1 MRCALWQETVAY
13 HHGRM
18 KAAESRKKKNTVC
31 PAVLEKQSTSD
42 AGDYKMAL
50 CTFWHIFLTQSAMQ
64 WELGTRR
71 LQVRH
76 GKFVPI
82 ECQLQVPGKITDYNL
97 ISRRVTCLFCRE
109 FWRNCRLTAAT
120 TLESAFLFYSPRHHK
135 FLRRPMLH
143 RSVQSADKCTFLRKR
158 VASFM
163 F

>member
-1 MRCALWQETVAY
+1 MLCYFVYSPNMLSTLRNPNAVCTVTRNCCY

-97 ISRRVTCLFCRE
+97 ISRGVTRLFCRE
-109 FWRNCRLTAAT
+109 F
-120 TLESAFLFYSPRHHK
+120 
-135 FLRRPMLH
+135 
-143 RSVQSADKCTFLRKR
+143 
-158 VASFM
+158 
-163 F
+163 